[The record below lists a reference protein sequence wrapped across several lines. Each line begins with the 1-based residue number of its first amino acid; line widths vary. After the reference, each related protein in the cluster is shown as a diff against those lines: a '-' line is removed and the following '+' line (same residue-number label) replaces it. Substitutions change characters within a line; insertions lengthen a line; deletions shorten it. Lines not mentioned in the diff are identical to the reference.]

1 MKRSFAVLAMLLP
14 LLCGCSGMREES
26 ADLPSETI
34 VPSAAA
40 SQSAVDKPAEKL
52 SERRME
58 EFIFEG
64 GGYEITDGVHTN
76 YYGEITDEA
85 IRQQLWDII
94 CTQEEQDVFEGGSSG
109 SSFSLVLTDR
119 ETGEKTYVGYT
130 IWYANP
136 EEEGGPSC
144 FCVSGASGGTICYAE
159 AEDMQ
164 TETYL
169 SDTFNALV
177 LEGIRRE
184 ENIVHRAE

>member
-1 MKRSFAVLAMLLP
+1 MKRRSVIFAMLLP
-14 LLCGCSGMREES
+14 LLCGCSVRNENT
-26 ADLPSETI
+26 DVPSETI

-40 SQSAVDKPAEKL
+40 SQAVVDKPAEKL
-52 SERRME
+52 SERCME
-58 EFIFEG
+58 EF
-64 GGYEITDGVHTN
+64 T
-76 YYGEITDEA
+76 
-85 IRQQLWDII
+85 
-94 CTQEEQDVFEGGSSG
+94 FEGGSSG
-109 SSFSLVLTDR
+109 SSFNLVLTDR

-136 EEEGGPSC
+136 ENEGGPVC
-144 FCVSGASGGTICYAE
+144 FCVSGASGGTICYVE

-169 SDTFNALV
+169 RDTFNALV